1 VKRIPEPV
9 PELAVGGDTCAC
21 FLRLRQGSSSEAE
34 SLRCHFVR
42 ARAYSIAD
50 TEADANTDV
59 DLVAEAD
66 ASRLGSGREVVR
78 RFVPAV
84 GSGDSACRYCFSGD
98 GGWVETRRWGGRNH
112 AGDWEMSYRRV
123 GSVGTRPPGSMVVG
137 LRSYLG
143 PRYR

>member
-1 VKRIPEPV
+1 VKRVPEPV
-9 PELAVGGDTCAC
+9 PELAVGRDTCAC

-34 SLRCHFVR
+34 SLRRHFVR
-42 ARAYSIAD
+42 ARAYSVAD

-98 GGWVETRRWGGRNH
+98 GGGESRRDDGG
-112 AGDWEMSYRRV
+112 
-123 GSVGTRPPGSMVVG
+123 
-137 LRSYLG
+137 
-143 PRYR
+143 